1 MQFKIAGYPV
11 AYMKNRGLPWQFALE
26 SGFVPTRAT
35 PSSSGVSEHL
45 YLSTAGALRRRLN
58 SAGYDRKALEFEY
71 LKYMDQVF
79 SRWDPPYF
87 FRDDKTSN
95 TTTAVQRAEA
105 FRFAS
110 LDDWFFALKMAIR
123 FRNSGHLVRAKHIE
137 YSDPFIDINALVDIV
152 MGPES
157 LPSSIKLPSH
167 VVGGFPCISVEC
179 MALAMLEVVP
189 DDAECVLDVFELV
202 PFSDDLTSTRE
213 NAV

>member
-11 AYMKNRGLPWQFALE
+11 AYMRNSGLPWQFALE
-26 SGFVPTRAT
+26 SGFVSTRAI
-35 PSSSGVSEHL
+35 PSSNGAGEHL
-45 YLSTAGALRRRLN
+45 YLSTAGTIRRRLN
-58 SAGYDRKALEFEY
+58 SSGYDRKALELEY
-71 LKYMDQVF
+71 LKYMDQAF

-87 FRDDKTSN
+87 FRDDKASN
-95 TTTAVQRAEA
+95 ATTAAQRAEA

-110 LDDWFFALKMAIR
+110 LDDWFFALKMAVGI
-123 FRNSGHLVRAKHIE
+123 RNSGHLTRAKHID

-157 LPSSIKLPSH
+157 LPSSIKVPSH
-167 VVGGFPCISVEC
+167 MVGGFPCISVEC

-202 PFSDDLTSTRE
+202 PLSDDLMPTRE